1 MSNLADTTIFSLVSI
16 HSCFIGDTGVF
27 FGAFLAPIFLIIIAN
42 ACVAVCAGYVIIK
55 HRLKQHER
63 KQAASM
69 KKQQMSSKDAWKL
82 LMSLIG
88 FMILLGLSWVI
99 LLFTVVGADTNIY
112 AAFAIQWLF
121 VFFNSLQGFF
131 LFIFF
136 IVISPDMR
144 NQWKTL
150 LTAPCLKNKYSRH
163 YNRTGYTSTSGTL
176 MRSSKGTIREAV
188 NRANMKEKSLEDASV
203 DDNLIISCEDTYV
216 MQTDI
221 VKTDSSKIEE
231 KSEKNTVL

>member
-1 MSNLADTTIFSLVSI
+1 
-16 HSCFIGDTGVF
+16 
-27 FGAFLAPIFLIIIAN
+27 
-42 ACVAVCAGYVIIK
+42 
-55 HRLKQHER
+55 
-63 KQAASM
+63 M
-69 KKQQMSSKDAWKL
+69 KKQRMSSKDAWKL
-82 LMSLIG
+82 LISLIG

-131 LFIFF
+131 IFIFF

-150 LTAPCLKNKYSRH
+150 LTAPCLKNNRH
-163 YNRTGYTSTSGTL
+163 SHHYQTGHSSTTGTL

-188 NRANMKEKSLEDASV
+188 NRANEKEKSLEDTSV
-203 DDNLIISCEDTYV
+203 DDNLTIKMHMSAKYMSLQRSID
-216 MQTDI
+216 M
-221 VKTDSSKIEE
+221 K
-231 KSEKNTVL
+231 

>member
-1 MSNLADTTIFSLVSI
+1 M
-16 HSCFIGDTGVF
+16 
-27 FGAFLAPIFLIIIAN
+27 
-42 ACVAVCAGYVIIK
+42 
-55 HRLKQHER
+55 

-69 KKQQMSSKDAWKL
+69 KKQRMSSKDAWKL
-82 LMSLIG
+82 LISLIG

-131 LFIFF
+131 IFIFF
-136 IVISPDMR
+136 VVISPDMR
-144 NQWKTL
+144 NEWKAL
-150 LTAPCLKNKYSRH
+150 LTSPCFKNKYSLN
-163 YNRTGYTSTSGTL
+163 YNRTGHSSTSGTL
-176 MRSSKGTIREAV
+176 MKFSKGTGEAV
-188 NRANMKEKSLEDASV
+188 KCVNEKEKSLEDASV
-203 DDNLIISCEDTYV
+203 DDNLTLSCENAYV

-231 KSEKNTVL
+231 KSEKNKVL

>member
-1 MSNLADTTIFSLVSI
+1 
-16 HSCFIGDTGVF
+16 
-27 FGAFLAPIFLIIIAN
+27 
-42 ACVAVCAGYVIIK
+42 
-55 HRLKQHER
+55 
-63 KQAASM
+63 M
-69 KKQQMSSKDAWKL
+69 KKQRMSSKDAWKL
-82 LMSLIG
+82 LISLIG

-131 LFIFF
+131 IFIFF

-150 LTAPCLKNKYSRH
+150 LTAPCLKNNRHSHH
-163 YNRTGYTSTSGTL
+163 YNQTGHSSTTGTL

-188 NRANMKEKSLEDASV
+188 NRANEKEKSLEDTSV
-203 DDNLIISCEDTYV
+203 NDNLTINFESTYV

-221 VKTDSSKIEE
+221 MKTDSSKIKDEN
-231 KSEKNTVL
+231 EKNTVL